1 MNMINS
7 QTIVSDTESTL
18 KNVTSITQLLST
30 WLVRNGIGYSDY
42 ISSQKVVFYNAAILE
57 LERLN
62 QKKTDSTIS
71 LLSGLNRR
79 DVVQFRLSQN
89 NEHKYIESFPLNPL
103 ASVPARV
110 VSLWGEKDI
119 GMTIPYTD
127 SENSFEALVG
137 EISTEKHPKSI
148 LLELK
153 RLGLVH
159 FDKQSVYLLVN
170 SFTPTQAPLVNQNI
184 LAHHVAHHLS
194 AGLHNL
200 MFKDNQYLEQAIS
213 VDHITEES
221 VEILNKLSLELWE
234 KFSKKLLSEAIACS
248 DKDRYKKDANSEF
261 ILGIYQD
268 Y

>member
-1 MNMINS
+1 MRNS
-7 QTIVSDTESTL
+7 QTIIPDTESTL

-79 DVVQFRLSQN
+79 DVVQFRASQN
-89 NEHKYIESFPLNPL
+89 NEHKVIESLPLNPL

-110 VSLWGEKDI
+110 VSLWVDKDI

-127 SENSFEALVG
+127 DENSFENLVN

-148 LLELK
+148 LLELQ

-159 FDKQSVYLLVN
+159 FDKQYVYLLVK
-170 SFTPTQAPLVNQNI
+170 SFTPTQVPLVNQSI
-184 LAHHVAHHLS
+184 LANHVAHHLS

-200 MFKDNQYLEQAIS
+200 IFQDNQYLEQAIS

-221 VEILNKLSLELWE
+221 LKLLNALSLELWE
-234 KFSKKLLSEAIACS
+234 KLSKKLLSEAMACS
-248 DKDRYKKDANSEF
+248 DKDRYNKEANSQF
-261 ILGIYQD
+261 IFGVYQD